1 MIDYTKSPGVAVQ
14 KPAFKRSNKPTQK
27 QMGSISQKVR
37 KQVRERSQGICEI
50 RVKCHGSPAV
60 EQAHLT
66 TRGTIKHRTTAEDLL
81 HSCVT
86 CHIWMDRTV
95 DGIRFK
101 KKRVEELSSRAM

>member
-14 KPAFKRSNKPTQK
+14 KPSFKHSDKPTQK
-27 QMGSISQKVR
+27 QMGNISQKVR

-66 TRGTIKHRTTAEDLL
+66 TRGTIKHRTTAEDLKD
-81 HSCVT
+81 SCVP
-86 CHIWMDRTV
+86 CHRFLDTTGEGVRYKKS
-95 DGIRFK
+95 IREK
-101 KKRVEELSSRAM
+101 DAG